1 MSKKINWI
9 ILSDPLDVPP
19 HKGGP
24 MILHYISKKL
34 LDFGDRVCMNY
45 PFYDGCEKLTKDF
58 FKNLKTEDWILIATE
73 NDFRL
78 QSINLKTVRLILFSS
93 KNIEKYRTDE
103 LVLQYGKSFTVGTK
117 FENCL
122 SIRPIVT
129 NLSFWKDLG
138 CKRSEIPLIL
148 IKKGH
153 LPKDKII
160 KGKIIDDVIQMNDT
174 RETIDFELLKL
185 FNTHKTFIT
194 YDNNTFHSVQAAL
207 CGAISIVIPDGK
219 LNEKEWRKSTRREYG
234 IAYGNNEEQINFA
247 LSTTD
252 SLKKIIENELIRSH
266 EEIYLL
272 RDTVLSNFYHI

>member
-247 LSTTD
+247 LNTID
-252 SLKKIIENELIRSH
+252 NLKKIIENELIRSH

-272 RDTVLSNFYHI
+272 RDTVLSSF

>member
-1 MSKKINWI
+1 
-9 ILSDPLDVPP
+9 
-19 HKGGP
+19 
-24 MILHYISKKL
+24 
-34 LDFGDRVCMNY
+34 
-45 PFYDGCEKLTKDF
+45 
-58 FKNLKTEDWILIATE
+58 
-73 NDFRL
+73 
-78 QSINLKTVRLILFSS
+78 LKTVRLILFSS

-247 LSTTD
+247 LNTTD
-252 SLKKIIENELIRSH
+252 SLKKIIENELIRSND
-266 EEIYLL
+266 EIHFL
-272 RDTVLSNFYHI
+272 RETVLSNFYNI

>member
-34 LDFGDRVCMNY
+34 LEFGDRVCMNF
-45 PFYDGCEKLTKDF
+45 PFYEGCEKLTKDF

-78 QSINLKTVRLILFSS
+78 QSINLKTVRLILFTG
-93 KNIEKYRTDE
+93 KNMEKYRSDE
-103 LVLQYGKSFTVGTK
+103 LIFQYGKSFTIGTK
-117 FENCL
+117 FENSP

-129 NLSFWKDLG
+129 NLNFWKDLG
-138 CKRSEIPLIL
+138 CQRSETPLIL
-148 IKKGH
+148 IKKGNIS
-153 LPKDKII
+153 KDKII
-160 KGKIIDDVIQMNDT
+160 DGNIIDDVIKMNDT
-174 RETIDFELLKL
+174 RESIDFELLKL

-247 LSTTD
+247 LNTID
-252 SLKKIIENELIRSH
+252 NLKKIIENELIRSH

-272 RDTVLSNFYHI
+272 RDTVLSSF